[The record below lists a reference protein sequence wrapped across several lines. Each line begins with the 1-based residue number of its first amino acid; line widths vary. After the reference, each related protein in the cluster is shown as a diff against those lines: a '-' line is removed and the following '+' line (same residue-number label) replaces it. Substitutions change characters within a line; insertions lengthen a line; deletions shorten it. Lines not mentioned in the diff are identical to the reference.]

1 MRLSTR
7 LGLGAALAA
16 LPLLAVIAFS
26 LQRMQELARNNE
38 RLTERQVIGLQIGF
52 GVILRL
58 ERLEEYR
65 RKHLVSKDAGYAH
78 KFEETLSATQAEL
91 ERVSRAEL
99 SPGESMALS
108 RFAEAFGAFARDK
121 PHPPL
126 ERDPRATFTELEQL
140 VSLAA
145 DVQRET
151 RRGAELEAAAAVR
164 VRERTWQAA
173 LLVAAVATALSF
185 TLILLTVRSL
195 RARLDQLILGTQAVS
210 QGAFSFQLDAARDDE
225 LGQMARAFNQM
236 VEALAQIERM
246 KADFISSVSHELRT
260 PLVAMLETN
269 QFLLDELPG
278 PLTQKQRKMLKLNTQ
293 AAQRLSNMIS
303 NLLDLSRLKAGIHYT
318 TSDQDLAQLTQSAVS
333 ELEAVAFDRRIELS
347 TNIEDG
353 SVGVKCDPDRYVQVV
368 QNLVENALKY
378 TPAGGRVEVTLS
390 TCSSGDLPAEAHI
403 GDRPRSCALLS
414 VEDSGPGIPEA
425 DRQRVFEKF
434 FRRQELASDGGVG
447 LGLAICREIVE
458 AHHGSVWVGHSPRLG
473 GAALNVA
480 LPALA
485 AQPARRKALRSA

>member
-16 LPLLAVIAFS
+16 LPLLAVIAYS
-26 LQRMQELARNNE
+26 LERMHELAQNNQ

-65 RKHLVSKDAGYAH
+65 RKHHISKDAGYAR
-78 KFEETLSATQAEL
+78 KFEQTLSATQAEL
-91 ERVSRAEL
+91 ERLSKAEL
-99 SPGESMALS
+99 SAGEATALS
-108 RFAEAFGAFARDK
+108 RFAEAFSAFARAS
-121 PHPPL
+121 PAPPL
-126 ERDPRATFTELEQL
+126 ERDSPVVSSELDQL

-151 RRGAELEAAAAVR
+151 RRVADLEAAAAVR
-164 VRERTWQAA
+164 VRQKTGQAA
-173 LLVAAVATALSF
+173 LLVAAVATLLSF

-195 RARLDQLILGTQAVS
+195 RTRLDQLILGTQAVS
-210 QGAFSFQLDAARDDE
+210 KGAFSFQLDAAEDDE
-225 LGQMARAFNQM
+225 LGQMARAFNGM

-260 PLVAMLETN
+260 PIVAMLETN
-269 QFLLDELPG
+269 QLLLDELPG
-278 PLTQKQRKMLKLNTQ
+278 PLTPKQRKMLTLNTQ

-318 TSDQDLAQLTQSAVS
+318 TSDQDLVQLTRAAVS
-333 ELEAVAFDRRIELS
+333 ELEAVALDRGVDVSTRIADAP
-347 TNIEDG
+347 IAM
-353 SVGVKCDPDRYVQVV
+353 KCDPDRYVQVV

-378 TPAGGRVEVTLS
+378 TPSGGVVEVGLEK
-390 TCSSGDLPAEAHI
+390 CAAHQLPAEAHI
-403 GDRPRSCALLS
+403 GDHPRLCALLS

-458 AHHGSVWVGHSPRLG
+458 AHKGSVWVAESRRLG
-473 GAALNVA
+473 GAALNVV
-480 LPALA
+480 LPVEAALA
-485 AQPARRKALRSA
+485 TRRKALSS